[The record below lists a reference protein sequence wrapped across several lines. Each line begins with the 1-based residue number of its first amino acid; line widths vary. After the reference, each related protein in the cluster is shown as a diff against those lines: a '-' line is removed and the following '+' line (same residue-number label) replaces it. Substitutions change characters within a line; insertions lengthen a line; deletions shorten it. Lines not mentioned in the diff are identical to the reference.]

1 MILGD
6 ILYGIN
12 DIAIQNYLAYARGD
26 RLDLKATIFGERA
39 KRNKASHAKV
49 IMECHISQPVE
60 RIVFIQKG
68 TRFLHGENIFHSL
81 EEGAIYPGK
90 TKTTILAQAENPGDI
105 GEILAGEI
113 TQIIDRYDYYQSCTN
128 PQNVSKGGNEEDD
141 EQYRKRMEEIPESFT
156 SAGSEG
162 SYKFWTKKVSQLV
175 NQVIVKTP
183 RPNEIDIY
191 VYGFNEQI
199 TTEEKEAIKDFL
211 TNLDRLPLNDLV
223 TIKDPEIINIDL
235 NIDYYLYD
243 NEIRNVET
251 IKSSLLKKL
260 NLHFKK
266 IQIGDN
272 LNTQDIIRIIKNED
286 IKKCEITSPEEL
298 EITETS
304 LIKCNSITLNYRGVE

>member
-1 MILGD
+1 MS
-6 ILYGIN
+6 
-12 DIAIQNYLAYARGD
+12 YLSTCR
-26 RLDLKATIFGERA
+26 K
-39 KRNKASHAKV
+39 N
-49 IMECHISQPVE
+49 
-60 RIVFIQKG
+60 RIHTKG